1 MTTSVALRE
10 YHIMLSIISKVFSG
24 FLSAIITMIAFTA
37 CRQEPPP
44 PIESVRAIKYTTVN
58 EIASGRIRKFSGVVE
73 AADKSSVSFEVPGN
87 VQEVRVKV
95 GDKVARGDVL
105 AVLDKSTYELNVKAA
120 EAALGRAQA
129 RLTNSRND
137 LERLKRIAK
146 MDKGAISEARL
157 DNAGAQYATDK
168 QQVEYRVSQLNLAK
182 RDLEKTVLTAPFNG
196 HIAERLVE
204 PFYEVDRGQRLFDIY
219 MEGAMEAA
227 VSIPESEIYGIYLGL
242 PSEIRF
248 PTIPDKGFEGVVTE
262 ISKVAG
268 TANAFPVKVTIEEA
282 IEKVRPGITAE
293 VTIMLAGEAS
303 ETAYLIPVIAVA
315 AGDSEAKGYVYIF
328 DEDTSTVQ
336 KTPIEGGGIRDNDVV
351 VTKGVKAGDI
361 IAVAGVSFLEDGQKV
376 KLME

>member
-1 MTTSVALRE
+1 
-10 YHIMLSIISKVFSG
+10 MLSIMSKVFPSL
-24 FLSAIITMIAFTA
+24 LSAIMAMIAFTA

-44 PIESVRAIKYTTVN
+44 PIESVRAIKTTVVN

-87 VQEVRVKV
+87 VQEVRVNV
-95 GDKVARGDVL
+95 GDKVSEGDVL

-129 RLTNSRND
+129 RLQNSRND
-137 LERLKRIAK
+137 LERLRKIAK
-146 MDKGAISEARL
+146 LDKGAVSEARL
-157 DNAGAQYATDK
+157 DNVSAQYASNK

-182 RDLEKTVLTAPFNG
+182 RDLEKTVLMAPFDG

-248 PTIPDKGFEGVVTE
+248 PTIPEKVYEGNITE

-268 TANAFPVKVTIEEA
+268 SASAFPVKVTIEGDL
-282 IEKVRPGITAE
+282 EKVRPGMTAE
-293 VTIMLAGEAS
+293 VTIMLAGDEA
-303 ETAYLIPVIAVA
+303 ETSFLVPLIAVA
-315 AGDSEAKGYVYIF
+315 AGDSNAKGYIF
-328 DEDTSTVQ
+328 VFDQETSTVK
-336 KTPIEGGGIRDNDVV
+336 KTPIESGGIRDNDVV

-361 IAVAGVSFLEDGQKV
+361 IAIAGVSFLEDGQKV

>member
-1 MTTSVALRE
+1 
-10 YHIMLSIISKVFSG
+10 MLFMKPKDFPG
-24 FLSAIITMIAFTA
+24 LPSAIFTIIALTA

-268 TANAFPVKVTIEEA
+268 TANAFPVKVTIEGD
-282 IEKVRPGITAE
+282 IEKVRPGMTAE

-303 ETAYLIPVIAVA
+303 ETSYLVPVIAVA
-315 AGDSEAKGYVYIF
+315 AGDSEAKSYVYIF
-328 DEDTSTVQ
+328 DPDTSTVK

-361 IAVAGVSFLEDGQKV
+361 IAIAGVSFLEDGQKV

>member
-1 MTTSVALRE
+1 MIPKTFPGL
-10 YHIMLSIISKVFSG
+10 
-24 FLSAIITMIAFTA
+24 LSAIFTIISLTS

-58 EIASGRIRKFSGVVE
+58 EIASGQIRKFSGVVE

-87 VQEVRVKV
+87 VQEVRVNV
-95 GDKVARGDVL
+95 GDKVSEGDVL
-105 AVLDKSTYELNVKAA
+105 AVLDKRTYELNVKSA
-120 EAALGRAQA
+120 EAAVGRARA

-146 MDKGAISEARL
+146 LDKGAISEARL
-157 DNAGAQYATDK
+157 DNASAQYATDK
-168 QQVEYRVSQLNLAK
+168 QQVEYRMSQLNLAK
-182 RDLEKTVLTAPFNG
+182 RDLEKTVLTAPFDG

-204 PFYEVDRGQRLFDIY
+204 PFYEVNRGQRLFDIY

-248 PTIPDKGFEGVVTE
+248 PTIPDKVFEGIVTE

-268 TANAFPVKVTIEEA
+268 AANAFPVKITIEGD
-282 IEKVRPGITAE
+282 IEKVRPGMTAE
-293 VTIMLAGEAS
+293 VTIMLAGEATDAS
-303 ETAYLIPVIAVA
+303 YLVPVIAVA
-315 AGDSEAKGYVYIF
+315 AGDSKAKGYVFVF
-328 DEDTSTVQ
+328 DRDTSTVK
-336 KTPIEGGGIRDNDVV
+336 KTAIESGGIRDNDVV

-376 KLME
+376 KLLE

>member
-1 MTTSVALRE
+1 MQSCATKKTKYFITAAC
-10 YHIMLSIISKVFSG
+10 SIIVLF
-24 FLSAIITMIAFTA
+24 A

-44 PIESVRAIKYTTVN
+44 PIESVRAIKTTVVN

-95 GDKVARGDVL
+95 GDKVSEGDVL

-146 MDKGAISEARL
+146 LDQGAISEARL

-182 RDLEKTVLTAPFNG
+182 RDLEKTVLLAPFDG

-227 VSIPESEIYGIYLGL
+227 VSIPESEIYGIYLGI
-242 PSEIRF
+242 PSQIRF
-248 PTIPDKGFEGVVTE
+248 PTIPGKVYEGNVTE

-268 TANAFPVKVTIEEA
+268 TANAFPVKVTIEGD
-282 IEKVRPGITAE
+282 IEKVRPGMTAE
-293 VTIMLAGEAS
+293 VTIMLAGETT
-303 ETAYLIPVIAVA
+303 ETSYLVPLVAVA
-315 AGDSEAKGYVYIF
+315 AGDSNAKGYVFVF
-328 DEDTSTVQ
+328 DEASSTVK
-336 KTPIEGGGIRDNDVV
+336 KTAIESGGVRDNDAVV
-351 VTKGVKAGDI
+351 SKGVKAGDI
-361 IAVAGVSFLEDGQKV
+361 IAIAGVSFLEDGQKV

>member
-1 MTTSVALRE
+1 MS
-10 YHIMLSIISKVFSG
+10 SIISKFFSG
-24 FLSAIITMIAFTA
+24 LLSTIIVLIAFAA

-95 GDKVARGDVL
+95 GDKVAKGDVL

-157 DNAGAQYATDK
+157 DNASAQYATDK
-168 QQVEYRVSQLNLAK
+168 QQVEYRLSQLNLAK
-182 RDLEKTVLTAPFNG
+182 RDLEKTILTAPFNG

-248 PTIPDKGFEGVVTE
+248 PTIPDKVFEGVVTE

-282 IEKVRPGITAE
+282 IEKVRPGMTAE

-303 ETAYLIPVIAVA
+303 ETSYLIPVIAVA

-328 DEDTSTVQ
+328 DQDTSTVK

-361 IAVAGVSFLEDGQKV
+361 IAIAGVSFLEDGQKV